1 MRVAQGAAES
11 AAVPFFRGAAHLA
24 LDAKGRLAIPTRHR
38 EALVARGG
46 RSADAHPLVL
56 TVDPSRCLLLY
67 PRQAWEPIETRLM
80 LLSSFNENIR
90 RLQRLLV
97 GHAEDVEMDG
107 AGRILVS
114 PMLRRFAGLDHRVV
128 LVGQGNKL
136 ELWDEARWE
145 EQTTQAITFS
155 AGELPGELDGFSL

>member
-1 MRVAQGAAES
+1 MVQGAAES
-11 AAVPFFRGAAHLA
+11 AAVPFFRGATHLA

-80 LLSSFNENIR
+80 LLSSFNESIR

-114 PMLRRFAGLDHRVV
+114 QTLRRFAGLDHRVV